1 MATYAVGDIQGCF
14 APLKALLAQVQF
26 DPRQDTLWV
35 AGDLVN
41 RGPESLEVI
50 RYIRGLGDAAVP
62 VLGNHD
68 LHFLAVAEGL
78 RTPSK
83 SDTLDALL
91 AAPDLPE
98 IVQWLRGLPLI
109 HQDRALGYTM
119 VHAGIPPQWSIK
131 KARKRA
137 QEVEQALRG
146 GDYRRFLK
154 AMYGNV
160 PAGWRKGL
168 RGMKRLRVIT
178 NYLTRMRFC
187 DPNGQL
193 DLDNKSAP
201 HAVNLGYA
209 PWYALENRKSRGER
223 IIFGHWAALE
233 GQVSEPD
240 VFALDTG
247 CVWGGCLTL
256 MRLED
261 QATFHASCER

>member
-1 MATYAVGDIQGCF
+1 MATYAVGDIQGCYD
-14 APLKALLAQVQF
+14 PLQRLLKDVSF
-26 DPRQDTLWV
+26 DPARDRLWV
-35 AGDLVN
+35 AGDLIN
-41 RGPESLEVI
+41 RGPQSLEVL
-50 RYIRGLGDAAVP
+50 RYLRGLGDALVV

-68 LHFLAVAEGL
+68 LHFLAVAEGV
-78 RTPSK
+78 RKPSK
-83 SDTLDALL
+83 SDTLEAVL
-91 AAPDLPE
+91 AAPDLPD
-98 IVQWLRGLPLI
+98 IVQWLRRQPLL
-109 HQDRALGYTM
+109 HCDKVLGYAL
-119 VHAGIPPQWSIK
+119 VHAGIPPQWSLK
-131 KARKRA
+131 KALKRA
-137 QEVEQALRG
+137 AEVEQVLQS

-154 AMYGNV
+154 AMYGNE

-187 DPNGQL
+187 DPAGQL
-193 DLDNKSAP
+193 DLTNKSAP

-209 PWYALENRKSRGER
+209 PWFALENRKTRGER

-233 GQVSEPD
+233 GQVSEAD

-261 QATFHASCER
+261 QARFQVQCKG